1 MRPKADVAA
10 GRRGVRL
17 RASTKV
23 GGVLCTAAMRK
34 VSPSRRY
41 RFPKLA
47 SQMRVAFASIAENT
61 GSSSPGELEIT
72 RSTSEVAVCC
82 SSASVKSFVRWR
94 SSFSKRV
101 FSMAMTACAAKFF
114 SRSIC
119 LSVNGHT
126 SWRLMVIAPISSLS
140 VLEHGDAERRPITAK
155 LDRGNDKGIA
165 FEVGRY
171 HRDVGNVDHLL
182 RGGDTPK
189 RRVRGRPYQL
199 ARARLHIR
207 RGGIVSSNRAEA
219 ISLAD
224 VQRADL
230 RLADA
235 HGVRKHGL
243 EDRLQPA
250 RRGREDL

>member
-1 MRPKADVAA
+1 
-10 GRRGVRL
+10 
-17 RASTKV
+17 
-23 GGVLCTAAMRK
+23 
-34 VSPSRRY
+34 
-41 RFPKLA
+41 
-47 SQMRVAFASIAENT
+47 
-61 GSSSPGELEIT
+61 
-72 RSTSEVAVCC
+72 
-82 SSASVKSFVRWR
+82 
-94 SSFSKRV
+94 
-101 FSMAMTACAAKFF
+101 
-114 SRSIC
+114 
-119 LSVNGHT
+119 
-126 SWRLMVIAPISSLS
+126 MVIAPISSLS

-171 HRDVGNVDHLL
+171 RRDVGNVDHLL